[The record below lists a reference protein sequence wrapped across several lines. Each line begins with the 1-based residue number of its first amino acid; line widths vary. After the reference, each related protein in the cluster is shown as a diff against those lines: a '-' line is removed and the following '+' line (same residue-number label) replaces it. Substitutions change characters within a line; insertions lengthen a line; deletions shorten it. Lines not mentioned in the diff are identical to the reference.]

1 MGGRRVVEARLYEP
15 HLQAGRVAGEERTCG
30 KKQAYAS
37 EELAGAAAAAH
48 NRWSERQHDVEPYPC
63 AFCGSWH
70 IGGIMPVELLE
81 SMAKASARVGPSETI
96 E

>member
-1 MGGRRVVEARLYEP
+1 MDARWYEL
-15 HLQAGRVAGEERTCG
+15 HLQAGRVAGQERTCG

-48 NRWSERQHDVEPYPC
+48 NRWAERRNDVEHYPC

-70 IGGIMPVELLE
+70 IGGIMPVKLLE
-81 SMAKASARVGPSETI
+81 AMAKSAEPSETI
-96 E
+96 D